1 MNSKTGAVDPS
12 THARSDTSLGRA
24 DRASAGGVVGEGR
37 EAAAARAQLNRLMGE
52 LQDVRKQLSISEYS
66 NFGGT
71 PHDFA

>member
-52 LQDVRKQLSISEYS
+52 LQDVRKQPISFINLKEFES
-66 NFGGT
+66 WHQKT
-71 PHDFA
+71 